1 MVVAAA
7 AVVLGA
13 CAAACNSLI
22 GVDRIGITDGLGGTG
37 GSGGHS
43 STTTTSPAGGA
54 SGGSTGG
61 TTASGGAT
69 ALGGSGGTTTSSTTT
84 TTTTTTTT
92 ATTTTTTTTLMHEC
106 PAPGG
111 QDCTPGNGNPTPADC
126 GDGTSCFLSA
136 VQQSVNATLAGN
148 PTQFYQV
155 PDHSNCLAPYD
166 PVWFMDTVVAAL
178 QSKNL
183 CARRDPPDSQ
193 EEVTVKLN
201 NAYAENFDIVASWGC
216 ARTGSGIYTGFCL
229 YPWW

>member
-84 TTTTTTTT
+84 TTTTTT
-92 ATTTTTTTTLMHEC
+92 LLHEC

-111 QDCTPGNGNPTPADC
+111 QDCTPGSGNPAPADC

-229 YPWW
+229 YP